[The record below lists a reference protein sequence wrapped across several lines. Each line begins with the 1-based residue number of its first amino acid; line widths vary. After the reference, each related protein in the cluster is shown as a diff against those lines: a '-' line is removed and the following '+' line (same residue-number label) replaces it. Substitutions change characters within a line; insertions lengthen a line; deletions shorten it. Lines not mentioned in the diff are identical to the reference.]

1 MPRKG
6 PAPRRPLVADP
17 VSNSPRVTQLINKIL
32 LRGKRSLAERV
43 VYGALEGCKDK
54 TGTDPGLTLKRAMDN
69 VKPTLEVRSR
79 RVGGAT
85 YQVPVEVKPPRATTL
100 GLRWLVS
107 YSRARREKTMVERLM
122 NELLDASNGL
132 GAAVKRREDTHKIA
146 ESNKAFAHYRW

>member
-17 VSNSPRVTQLINKIL
+17 VYNSLLVTQLINKIL
-32 LRGKRSLAERV
+32 IGGKRQLAERI
-43 VYGALEGCKDK
+43 VYGALEGCREKS
-54 TGTDPGLTLKRAMDN
+54 GTDPVVTLKRAMDN

-85 YQVPVEVKPPRATTL
+85 YQVPVEVRGNRATTL
-100 GLRWLVS
+100 ALRWLVG
-107 YSRARREKTMVERLM
+107 YSKVRREKTMTERLM

-132 GAAVKRREDTHKIA
+132 GASVKKREDTHKMA